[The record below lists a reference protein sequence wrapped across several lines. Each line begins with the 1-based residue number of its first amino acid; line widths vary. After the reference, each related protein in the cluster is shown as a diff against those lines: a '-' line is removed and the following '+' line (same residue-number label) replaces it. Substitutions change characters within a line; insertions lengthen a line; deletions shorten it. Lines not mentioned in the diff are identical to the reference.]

1 MADFFDD
8 QIAKNVQSQ
17 IEESL
22 NVTDEPNNEVD
33 ESTDGSSVETIVENT
48 KEDEI
53 LEKIKVGDEEYTQ
66 EELNRLVSLGK
77 IGVEAEEKFNT
88 KIDSVWPEY
97 SKSRN
102 EVKEL
107 KEQLEEFKRGN
118 AEPLMQDGNVE
129 QIQQAKELA
138 KRLGLMTSDEFDQLY
153 AERRASEKLLETVE
167 GLESTYNGADGRPKF
182 NKLEILEF
190 MRDNGGMNN
199 DPELAYKV
207 KYEKELD
214 AWKEKKLTGA
224 KKSNVVTTTQSIAGS
239 KQPEEVRPTANNL
252 DALVRESL
260 GQ

>member
-8 QIAKNVQSQ
+8 QSAKNVQAQ

-22 NVTDEPNNEVD
+22 NITNEPNNEFD
-33 ESTDGSSVETIVENT
+33 ESTDGSSVETIVDDSA

-53 LEKIKVGDEEYTQ
+53 VEKIKVGNEEYTQ

-88 KIDSVWPEY
+88 KIDRVYPEY

-118 AEPLMQDGNVE
+118 AEPLMQDGNEE
-129 QIQQAKELA
+129 QIQQAKEAA
-138 KRLGLMTSDEFDQLY
+138 KRLGLMTADEFDQLY

-182 NKLEILEF
+182 NKLEVLEY
-190 MRDNGGMNN
+190 MRDNGIN

-214 AWKEKKLTGA
+214 SWKENRLTGA
-224 KKSNVVTTTQSIAGS
+224 KKSNVVTTTQSSAGS
-239 KQPEEVRPTANNL
+239 KQPNEVRPTADNL